1 VFATSFVKR
10 VFMSEIGLGVIGCGG
25 FGLFALQQ
33 FTQVPGIR
41 LAGMAATARPAA
53 IAAAKRFGLEDLE
66 QIDKLIARPEVDLI
80 YIATPPF
87 LHFDQA
93 RQALEAGKHVI
104 CEKPL
109 ALTPDEA
116 DVLIAVAHK
125 KQRLLVANLMQRY
138 NPLFDIIRQL
148 IEQKLLGNLLHG
160 YFENYASDEN
170 LPAEHWFWDPSKSG
184 GIFIEHGVHFFDM
197 FAGWLGT
204 GEVVASQASCRPG
217 TQIEDQVQCTVRY
230 GGTLVNFYHG
240 FHQPGRIDRQELRLV
255 FEQGDVLLT
264 GWVPTYA
271 RMHAIAN
278 EETMRAVH
286 ALFADSRIDVL
297 SAYGPK
303 DRRCVGHG
311 REYDVYQEFELQW
324 GEGRQK
330 SRVYCELLRA
340 FMTDQAAWI
349 RDPTHVRK
357 ITERN
362 GRDSV
367 AMAFAADKMA
377 HRSST

>member
-1 VFATSFVKR
+1 
-10 VFMSEIGLGVIGCGG
+10 M
-25 FGLFALQQ
+25 
-33 FTQVPGIR
+33 
-41 LAGMAATARPAA
+41 
-53 IAAAKRFGLEDLE
+53 
-66 QIDKLIARPEVDLI
+66 
-80 YIATPPF
+80 
-87 LHFDQA
+87 
-93 RQALEAGKHVI
+93 
-104 CEKPL
+104 
-109 ALTPDEA
+109 
-116 DVLIAVAHK
+116 
-125 KQRLLVANLMQRY
+125 
-138 NPLFDIIRQL
+138 
-148 IEQKLLGNLLHG
+148 
-160 YFENYASDEN
+160 
-170 LPAEHWFWDPSKSG
+170 
-184 GIFIEHGVHFFDM
+184 
-197 FAGWLGT
+197 
-204 GEVVASQASCRPG
+204 
-217 TQIEDQVQCTVRY
+217 
-230 GGTLVNFYHG
+230 LVNFYHG